1 MSAHTSRLGPPTGR
15 KVFAALAVVLVFG
28 SGVGLVATQPAA
40 AEQTIGL
47 PTFTGPDEPVPAE
60 PAPFTVDDTM
70 RAMFEADLANGDG
83 TDFWMDRLL
92 ERRGPDPAGNQLL
105 TRGRALF
112 MAAHNPNVMGFGGQ
126 VAYWD
131 VINGQAGY
139 TISLG
144 DGFSETV
151 AERVQQP
158 SNWQGTY
165 TNPDTGV
172 DVRVTKFITESNVAV
187 TNLAITNTADD
198 TQTLPIEVSS
208 PHATTPD
215 GDELTDVVD
224 ARRGLTTL
232 FPRLSGDGLTV
243 DGAALAGEVTVEPG
257 QTVETKVQMGFVT
270 EEIGESRPE
279 YDQVR
284 GATPAEAF
292 TGHVRA
298 YNEWWADN
306 VPYIDVADD
315 NIKKFIYY
323 RWFIARFNILD
334 GDIPGN
340 DFQFPVSIEG
350 VLGFN
355 NAIALTVPMFID
367 ETKYLRD
374 PLYSYGTWLSAGEQS
389 ENARYADNPGEPDNW
404 NDSYLQYTT
413 DAAWRAYQVHG
424 GQPDILGNLA
434 HYGESDVRSQLE
446 FHDLAGNP
454 DNDPNLL
461 FYCCNFLNG
470 NDADNPSFAFFN
482 RGNERVESA
491 YVYANAQAT
500 ADVYELLD
508 DDEKADEMRQIAG
521 DVQDAIL
528 TTLWDPASQTFL
540 HRDLETNS
548 LIPWKEINN
557 YYPFTVGLV
566 PDEDGFTDSLDLFD
580 DPAEYPIFPFYTA
593 NQADKAAAEAVGRG
607 GSNNFSQINSTV
619 QFRLA
624 SSAIRSYETNDT
636 IDNEWYKQLLYWN
649 AWAHFIGGDTR
660 WPDSNEFWFNWDP
673 TTQTFGRSGI
683 HHSQLG
689 SSNWTIIEDVAGLRP
704 RSDDNVELWP
714 IDVDFDHFAVNNV
727 RYHDTDLTVVWDQ
740 PGDGETHY
748 PDVPE
753 GYSAYIDGERVFTV
767 DSLVHTVYDPVTGEV
782 TLPDG
787 DGTVLFEAG
796 EGPDVG
802 AADDVVLTGER
813 VVDMFQKAGVD
824 ISEQSQGDRPN
835 LAREATTSASF
846 VDQAEETTAYGPTDV
861 NAAVDGFTINIPF
874 WGSAGSGSA
883 QDWYELDFGRPT
895 TVDEVDLYFYNDR
908 EVLGVPDQHRVTTS
922 TNRYREPALYT
933 IQVFREDEGW
943 VDVRDQVKTPTN
955 PRSNFNRAEFR
966 PTTAERFRVLMTHRQ
981 GFGTGLKEIQA
992 FHNGGRPVPRPDNQA
1007 PQVVVRQDPNFQQPG
1022 QVRLEGI
1029 VKDDGLPNG
1038 VLDTAWSTV
1047 SGPGLTLIDD
1057 PSAHSVVVSFAEEG
1071 DYVLELSATDGDL
1084 TTTEQITV
1092 TAPDL
1097 SGGVN
1102 VAPRATPTCT
1112 NTSPWESCAAIND
1125 GADPAGPPQY
1135 GTWPTTGDQWV
1146 QLDWDEPVRVDSA
1159 SMWFFQDAPPGADGG
1174 VQAPASWSIQWWDG
1188 AQFVDVT
1195 NPSGFGTG
1203 LDQFNEASFDPVT
1216 TTRLRANLIAR
1227 PNQAAEEGIGVREWQ
1242 VFAERPESL
1251 GEVHVRTNPR
1261 QIPTLPA
1268 TVTKVFADGTRVDAP
1283 VAWQTI
1289 TEDQL
1294 QDNAVLTVLG
1304 SVADTSL
1311 LAQATVYV
1319 RPLDLEV
1326 DITSVQEEQIVT
1338 LPGVAPQ
1345 LPPTV
1350 VVTFN
1355 DGSRDSNI
1363 PVTWEEIDP
1372 ELFAEPGNTFTV
1384 TGAVERTDIPA
1395 QGSVTVL
1402 GGDGSPNSGGPQPGA
1417 GAVQ

>member
-1 MSAHTSRLGPPTGR
+1 MSGHRSRFALGR
-15 KVFAALAVVLVFG
+15 KVIAGVAAVLV
-28 SGVGLVATQPAA
+28 SIPVVGLSAASPAGA
-40 AEQTIGL
+40 QQAIGL
-47 PTFTGPDEPVPAE
+47 PTFTGPDNPVPPE

-70 RAMFEADLANGDG
+70 RAMFEADLAHGDG

-112 MAAHNPNVMGFGGQ
+112 MATHNPNIIGFGGQ

-144 DGFSETV
+144 DGGFRETV

-158 SNWQGTY
+158 SNWQSTY
-165 TNPDTGV
+165 TNPDTGF

-187 TNLAITNTADD
+187 TNLAITNTADE
-198 TQTLPIEVSS
+198 TQTLPIQVSS

-243 DGAALAGEVTVEPG
+243 DGSELVGAVTVEPG
-257 QTVETKVQMGFVT
+257 DTVETKVQMGFVT
-270 EEIGESRPE
+270 EEIAASRPE
-279 YDQVR
+279 YDQIR
-284 GATPAEAF
+284 GALPAEAS
-292 TGHVRA
+292 TSHVRT

-323 RWFIARFNILD
+323 RWFVARFNILD
-334 GDIPGN
+334 ADIPGN

-355 NAIALTVPMFID
+355 NSIALTVPMFID

-454 DNDPNLL
+454 NNDPNLL

-491 YVYANAQAT
+491 YVFANAQAT
-500 ADVYELLD
+500 ADVYELLGD
-508 DDEKADEMRQIAG
+508 DQKAAEMRQIAG

-528 TTLWDPASQTFL
+528 ATLWDPGSQLFL
-540 HRDLETNS
+540 HRDLQTDS

-566 PDEDGFTDSLDLFD
+566 PDEDEFTDALDLFG
-580 DPAEYPIFPFYTA
+580 DPAQYPVFPFYTA

-619 QFRLA
+619 QFRLGA
-624 SSAIRSYETNDT
+624 SAIRNYETNDT
-636 IDNEWYKQLLYWN
+636 INPEWYKQLLYWN

-673 TTQTFGRSGI
+673 TTETFGRSGI

-689 SSNWTIIEDVAGLRP
+689 SSNWTVIEDVAGLRP
-704 RSDDNVELWP
+704 RSDDTIELWP
-714 IDVDFDHFAVNNV
+714 INVDFDHFAVNNV
-727 RYHDTDLTVVWDQ
+727 RYHGGDLTIVWDQ

-753 GYSAYIDGERVFTV
+753 GYSAFVDGERVFSI
-767 DSLVHTVYDPVTGEV
+767 DSLVHTVYDPATGEV
-782 TLPDG
+782 TLPDD
-787 DGTVLFEAG
+787 DGMVLFQAA
-796 EGPDVG
+796 GPDVD
-802 AADDVVLTGER
+802 AADEVVLTGER
-813 VVDMFQKAGVD
+813 VVDMFQNAGVD
-824 ISEQSQGDRPN
+824 ISEESGGGDRPN
-835 LAREATTSASF
+835 LAGEATASASF
-846 VDQAEETTAYGPTDV
+846 VDQAEDTPAYGPTDV
-861 NAAVDGFTINIPF
+861 NAAVDGFTVNIPF
-874 WGSAGSGSA
+874 WGSAGSGNA
-883 QDWYELDFGRPT
+883 QDWYELDFAQPT
-895 TVDEVDLYFYNDR
+895 TIDEVDLYFYNDR
-908 EVLGVPDQHRVTTS
+908 EVLGVPDQHRVTTP

-933 IQVFREDEGW
+933 VQVFREAEGW
-943 VDVRDQVKTPTN
+943 VNVNDQVKTPTN
-955 PRSNFNRAEFR
+955 PRSNVNRVEFR

-981 GFGTGLKEIQA
+981 GFGTGLKEVQA
-992 FHNGGRPVPRPDNQA
+992 FREGGRPPPRPTNQA
-1007 PQVVVRQDPNFQQPG
+1007 PQVIVREDPNFSQPG
-1022 QVRLEGI
+1022 QVRVEGI
-1029 VKDDGLPNG
+1029 VKDDGLPDAA
-1038 VLDTAWSTV
+1038 LTTTWRTV
-1047 SGPGLTLIDD
+1047 SGPGLSVIHD
-1057 PSAHSVVVSFAEEG
+1057 PSAHSTVVSFSEEG
-1071 DYVLELSATDGDL
+1071 DYVLELSASDGRR
-1084 TTTEQITV
+1084 TTTRQVTV
-1092 TAPDL
+1092 TAGDL
-1097 SGGVN
+1097 SGGLN

-1112 NTSPWESCAAIND
+1112 NTSPWESCAAVND
-1125 GADPAGPPQY
+1125 GADPTGPPQY
-1135 GTWPTTGDQWV
+1135 GTWPTNGDQVVELAW
-1146 QLDWDEPVRVDSA
+1146 EEAVRVDSA
-1159 SMWFFQDAPPGADGG
+1159 SMWFFQDVPPGASGG
-1174 VQAPASWSIQWWDG
+1174 VQAPASWNIQWWDG

-1203 LDQFNEASFDPVT
+1203 LNQFNAATFDPVT

-1227 PNQAAEEGIGVREWQ
+1227 PDQAAAEGIGVREWQ
-1242 VFAERPESL
+1242 VLAEQPASIE
-1251 GEVHVRTNPR
+1251 EVHVTTSPGVV
-1261 QIPTLPA
+1261 PTLPA
-1268 TVTKVFADGTRVDAP
+1268 TVTKVFADGTRIEAQV
-1283 VAWQTI
+1283 VWQQI
-1289 TEDQL
+1289 SPDQL
-1294 QDNAVLTVLG
+1294 VDGAILTVFG
-1304 SVADTSL
+1304 AVADTTL
-1311 LAQATVYV
+1311 FAQATIEV
-1319 RPLDLEV
+1319 R
-1326 DITSVQEEQIVT
+1326 
-1338 LPGVAPQ
+1338 AP
-1345 LPPTV
+1345 
-1350 VVTFN
+1350 
-1355 DGSRDSNI
+1355 DD
-1363 PVTWEEIDP
+1363 
-1372 ELFAEPGNTFTV
+1372 
-1384 TGAVERTDIPA
+1384 
-1395 QGSVTVL
+1395 
-1402 GGDGSPNSGGPQPGA
+1402 
-1417 GAVQ
+1417 